1 MFKFIKMVILL
12 VIIAGLG
19 ILLLPLGS
27 VDYKDTEMKSTLRVP
42 SFAMFEK
49 ECCAY
54 TATFKSVRS
63 EWALKREFEKLK
75 EEYYVAKTCSDGRR
89 VYVDEKNQVVV
100 ESYSVLAG
108 FPFNTF
114 SITYHLGTDC

>member
-1 MFKFIKMVILL
+1 MFKFIKMLILL

-19 ILLLPLGS
+19 VLLLPLGS
-27 VDYKDTEMKSTLRVP
+27 VEYKDPEMVGTLRVP

-49 ECCAY
+49 ECCSY

-63 EWALKREFEKLK
+63 EWALKEEFKRIK
-75 EEYYVAKTCSDGRR
+75 EEYYVDKVCADGRT
-89 VYVDEKNQVVV
+89 VSYDEKNQVVL
-100 ESYSVLAG
+100 EGYSVTAG

-114 SITYHLGTDC
+114 TVTYNLGSNC